1 MYNIMDNFTSQPVG
15 RSVLYLND
23 FGREHLGFLNR
34 IADQDPRIVRGLASL
49 IYNVNKEDG
58 FEFACELFGAWIA
71 RLKDESQ

>member
-34 IADQDPRIVRGLASL
+34 LSNEDPCIVNSLAGL
-49 IYNVNKEDG
+49 IYYVNKEDG

>member
-1 MYNIMDNFTSQPVG
+1 MDNFTSQPVG

-34 IADQDPRIVRGLASL
+34 LSNEDPRIVRGLASL

-58 FEFACELFGAWIA
+58 FEAASQLFKGWVA